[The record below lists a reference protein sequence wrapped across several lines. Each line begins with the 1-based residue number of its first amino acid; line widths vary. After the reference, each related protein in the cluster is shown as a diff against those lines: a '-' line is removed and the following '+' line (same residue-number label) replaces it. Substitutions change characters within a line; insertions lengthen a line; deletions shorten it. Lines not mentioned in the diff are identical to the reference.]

1 MLCLELG
8 KSEAASLA
16 TMAVCDGGRAPGD
29 YTFRDLDA
37 RPGVHARAKR
47 PGGVG
52 PRAPTGPRAFLAA
65 NRLRTRT
72 RLGESDSR
80 LAIYI
85 YTYESLQGERA
96 GERTKWSSRRR
107 EVLPDS
113 SRVGPLPDKG
123 HAEALAELGQVAA
136 DGK

>member
-16 TMAVCDGGRAPGD
+16 TMALRDRRGRAPGD
-29 YTFRDLDA
+29 YPCRDLDA

-65 NRLRTRT
+65 NRLRSNPNPRI
-72 RLGESDSR
+72 R
-80 LAIYI
+80 
-85 YTYESLQGERA
+85 
-96 GERTKWSSRRR
+96 
-107 EVLPDS
+107 
-113 SRVGPLPDKG
+113 
-123 HAEALAELGQVAA
+123 
-136 DGK
+136 

>member
-16 TMAVCDGGRAPGD
+16 TMALRDRGRAPGD
-29 YTFRDLDA
+29 YPCRDLDA

-72 RLGESDSR
+72 RESDSR
-80 LAIYI
+80 LAI
-85 YTYESLQGERA
+85 YESLQGERA
-96 GERTKWSSRRR
+96 GERTKWPSRRR

-113 SRVGPLPDKG
+113 SRVGPRPHKG
-123 HAEALAELGQVAA
+123 HAEPLAELGQVAA

>member
-52 PRAPTGPRAFLAA
+52 PRAPTGARAFWAG
-65 NRLRTRT
+65 RLELKPARFHDFV
-72 RLGESDSR
+72 LWPWLDDEN
-80 LAIYI
+80 AVACAEI
-85 YTYESLQGERA
+85 ER
-96 GERTKWSSRRR
+96 
-107 EVLPDS
+107 P
-113 SRVGPLPDKG
+113 VGG
-123 HAEALAELGQVAA
+123 ACG
-136 DGK
+136 